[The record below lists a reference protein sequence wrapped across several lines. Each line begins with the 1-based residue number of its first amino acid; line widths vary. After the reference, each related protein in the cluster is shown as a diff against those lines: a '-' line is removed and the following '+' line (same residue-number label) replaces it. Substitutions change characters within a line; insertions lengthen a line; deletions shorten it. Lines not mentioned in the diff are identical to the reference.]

1 MAYRY
6 YHRPISS
13 YSWSGAIRWIIIA
26 NVGIFIAQ
34 QLAGPEFVHLFG
46 LVPRNLISKFWVW
59 QLGTYLF
66 LHGGIFHLLF
76 NMFVLWMFGSS
87 IEKAWGSKAFLKY
100 YFLTGI
106 GAGITNALFTPNSSI
121 PIIGAS
127 GAIYGVLV
135 AFAMLFPEAT
145 VYLYFIIPLT
155 ARQMVILFVVIEFLA
170 SLSSAS
176 SHIANLAHLGGMV
189 TGYIYLKFGWRL
201 KIYLKSRMRDARS
214 SRYRKRVES
223 EKAVE
228 RDLEDEVNRILEK
241 ILAEGPESL
250 TPREKKI
257 MDMYSKH

>member
-6 YHRPISS
+6 YHRPVSL
-13 YSWSGAIRWIIIA
+13 YNWSGAIKWLIIA

-46 LVPRNLISKFWVW
+46 LVPRKVISNFRFW
-59 QLGTYLF
+59 QFGTYLF

-87 IEKAWGSKAFLKY
+87 IEKSWGSKTFLKY
-100 YFLTGI
+100 YFLTGV
-106 GAGITNALFTPNSSI
+106 GAGITNALFTPNSPI

-127 GAIYGVLV
+127 GAIYGILV
-135 AFAMLFPEAT
+135 AFAMLFPKTT

-170 SLSSAS
+170 SLSASS
-176 SHIANLAHLGGMV
+176 SHIANLAHLGGMF
-189 TGYIYLKFGWRL
+189 TGYIYLKFGWGI
-201 KIYLKSRMRDARS
+201 KIYFKSMLRNAKNS
-214 SRYRKRVES
+214 KHRKRTES

-228 RDLEDEVNRILEK
+228 KDLEDEVNRILEK
-241 ILAEGPESL
+241 ILAEGPDSL
-250 TPREKKI
+250 TPSERKL
-257 MDMYSKH
+257 MDRYSKS